1 MWRYNQTNNLPVD
14 SFYHNADEL
23 YHYGVLGMRWRHRK
37 ALKQEIR
44 NAKKAY
50 KLRNS
55 KIQDRYFKSMENIEK
70 GYKRGQML
78 SKKDQAKEQR
88 ADTLATNGWK
98 KSKQQLKADI
108 AKAKSRFNSNVAK
121 AKQNKAEAKAL
132 LKEAKARKKAA
143 NKAYE
148 KAAYKYA
155 YNGPLGLPTFGI
167 RLTQKQKQR
176 DKIDG
181 QKATNAMYKSIA
193 ADKAYK
199 KAKSDYKN
207 FKKKW

>member
-1 MWRYNQTNNLPVD
+1 MWKYKQTDNLPGD
-14 SFYHNADEL
+14 SLYHSADEL
-23 YHYGVLGMRWRHRK
+23 YHYGVLGMRWRHKK
-37 ALKQEIR
+37 AQWQAIRDAKRAYKQR
-44 NAKKAY
+44 NA
-50 KLRNS
+50 N
-55 KIQDRYFKSMENIEK
+55 IQNKYFKSMENIEK

-78 SKKDQAKEQR
+78 SKKDEARELR

-98 KSKQQLKADI
+98 KSKAQLKSDI
-108 AKAKSRFNSNVAK
+108 ARAKAKYNKDVATSK
-121 AKQNKAEAKAL
+121 KNREAAKNI

-155 YNGPLGLPTFGI
+155 YNGPLGLPTLGI
-167 RLTQKQKQR
+167 RLTKGQKQR

-181 QKATNAMYKSIA
+181 QRAANAMYRSHA

-199 KAKSDYKN
+199 KAKSDYKKL
-207 FKKKW
+207 KKSW